1 MIEELYW
8 QDNEYIKWKLEFLQ
22 NNTFSNSDI
31 EALYYKGLPEWAAPN
46 MYFFHSSK
54 TNNGELIIGEDRN
67 DRKIYIDVASKQVYS
82 GEDRLFVNSNV
93 SLFRKA
99 LQIYALMIE
108 AAIAKDANA
117 FIDSKIENELVHKFE
132 CQLLSLDSKSLQRG
146 YFLATRNKQNK
157 SKRW

>member
-67 DRKIYIDVASKQVYS
+67 DRKIYMML
-82 GEDRLFVNSNV
+82 RPN
-93 SLFRKA
+93 
-99 LQIYALMIE
+99 
-108 AAIAKDANA
+108 
-117 FIDSKIENELVHKFE
+117 KFTRVKTGY
-132 CQLLSLDSKSLQRG
+132 LLTPMSACLGKHCR
-146 YFLATRNKQNK
+146 YTH
-157 SKRW
+157 